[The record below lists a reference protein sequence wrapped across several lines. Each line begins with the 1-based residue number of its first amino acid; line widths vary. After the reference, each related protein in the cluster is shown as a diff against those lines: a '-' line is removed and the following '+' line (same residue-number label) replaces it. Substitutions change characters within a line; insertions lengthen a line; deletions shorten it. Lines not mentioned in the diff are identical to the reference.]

1 MSEQSDKRNSRL
13 IIAFFVALAVITIAA
28 TLISN
33 LSMWQRYDAI
43 EAEQNIAPEDAIPL
57 PKP

>member
-13 IIAFFVALAVITIAA
+13 IIGFFIASAAITIAA